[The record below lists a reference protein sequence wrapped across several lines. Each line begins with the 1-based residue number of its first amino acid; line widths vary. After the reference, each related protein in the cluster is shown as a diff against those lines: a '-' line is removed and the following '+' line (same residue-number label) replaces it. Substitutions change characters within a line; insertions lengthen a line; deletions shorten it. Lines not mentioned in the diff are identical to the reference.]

1 MSNLLQ
7 KTINNACRKWLLPQ
21 AASGFR
27 LLGRRL
33 ISTSGPRCPE
43 LASSCRSQFSSG
55 LFSVVH
61 TGTGSAG
68 SFQLCLQGKME
79 IVISFP
85 NYFPPFYTYVKF
97 SPRLVH
103 FPRIDDLRIA
113 GVLRDQQNIFPH
125 SGHWRRTS
133 ARPRKLPGYLERRE
147 NAVAFICNKLCIRN
161 NKNTGIQPVFTKLT
175 SKNIPERVG
184 TKNGLI
190 RS

>member
-113 GVLRDQQNIFPH
+113 GVL
-125 SGHWRRTS
+125 G
-133 ARPRKLPGYLERRE
+133 
-147 NAVAFICNKLCIRN
+147 
-161 NKNTGIQPVFTKLT
+161 T
-175 SKNIPERVG
+175 SKTYFRTQVTGVEPLLDLENCPDIWNDVKMRLHLSATNCAFVTTKTPEFSRFSLNLPAR
-184 TKNGLI
+184 TFRNGSE
-190 RS
+190 RKMV